1 MSSTTNTPALDA
13 KLAAPTQK
21 LSATAATFIP
31 AIRTA
36 QEALLNIVATG
47 CDEFEK
53 EHNRPMT
60 YAEMRA
66 MYG

>member
-1 MSSTTNTPALDA
+1 MSSSTNTPALNA
-13 KLAAPTQK
+13 KLYENKHK
-21 LSATAATFIP
+21 LSATAAPFIP

-53 EHNRPMT
+53 EHDRPMT

-66 MYG
+66 RYG